1 MDFRQAEASVR
12 EDLRRD
18 VRAGIDRLADFAD
31 WFAADRDL
39 LFQSVLLKRELA
51 QDEEP
56 APELIQTR
64 ALEIVD
70 QIAASYE
77 RSAPA
82 ISDRQRAVREA
93 REQALRVTIPEG
105 TVLQC
110 QEVSKTFRLGG
121 FSLRGVSFDAQ
132 LGRIRGVVGRN
143 GNGKTTLFRL
153 VIGELKPSS
162 GALTFPA
169 LSPSRRG
176 ARQQIAYVPQELP
189 RWYGS
194 LRTNLHYAAAIHGV
208 RGTQNTREVEYIVE
222 RLGLADD
229 LGKAWRELSGGMKV
243 RFALA
248 RALVWKPKLLVLD
261 EPLANLDF
269 IAQQVFLKD
278 LRNLANSL
286 RYPVSVLISSQH
298 LHEIE
303 EVSDDILYLK
313 QGQVLYSGPVGQIG
327 ARRKT
332 NAFELGGAVDLARL
346 QRVLA
351 GSGFKRLYHSGV
363 SFVVTTPTSVAA
375 PQLLRLLLDAGVQL
389 DYFRDISHSI
399 KGLFEEDLSERS
411 TPPSS

>member
-1 MDFRQAEASVR
+1 
-12 EDLRRD
+12 
-18 VRAGIDRLADFAD
+18 
-31 WFAADRDL
+31 
-39 LFQSVLLKRELA
+39 
-51 QDEEP
+51 
-56 APELIQTR
+56 
-64 ALEIVD
+64 
-70 QIAASYE
+70 
-77 RSAPA
+77 
-82 ISDRQRAVREA
+82 
-93 REQALRVTIPEG
+93 
-105 TVLQC
+105 
-110 QEVSKTFRLGG
+110 
-121 FSLRGVSFDAQ
+121 
-132 LGRIRGVVGRN
+132 
-143 GNGKTTLFRL
+143 
-153 VIGELKPSS
+153 
-162 GALTFPA
+162 
-169 LSPSRRG
+169 
-176 ARQQIAYVPQELP
+176 
-189 RWYGS
+189 
-194 LRTNLHYAAAIHGV
+194 
-208 RGTQNTREVEYIVE
+208 
-222 RLGLADD
+222 
-229 LGKAWRELSGGMKV
+229 MKV